1 MMTAARNW
9 AAPEAGKIRAT
20 VSLPGS
26 KSLTNRELVLSALA
40 DEPTKLISPLVSR
53 DTELMISSLE
63 ALGTKFTRQGPDL
76 LVTPELLSGPAK
88 IDCGLAGTVMR
99 FVPPLAML
107 ANGEV
112 SFDGDAGARM
122 RPMKTTIESMQALG
136 AEVNSSTQSLPFTV
150 IGKGAVTGG
159 AITIDASASSQ
170 FVSGLLLSAAK
181 FDQGLTL
188 THKGEG
194 LPSLPHIEMTLATL
208 RARGVD
214 ATAIASS
221 SWRVEP
227 GSISGGKIVIEP
239 DLSNAGPFLA
249 AAMVT
254 GGTVQIPN
262 WPSATT
268 QVGDHY
274 RQILARM
281 GARVEVT
288 DGVLAV
294 SGTGEIQ
301 GIAADL
307 SEAGELAPTI
317 AALCALAVSPS
328 KLTGIGHLRGH
339 ETDRLKALVA
349 EINNLGGSAKELADG
364 LEITP
369 RTLHGGV
376 WHTYHD
382 HRMAT
387 SGAIIGLAVRGVEVE
402 NIETTA
408 KTMPGFSTMWFE
420 MLGQK

>member
-1 MMTAARNW
+1 MTGARNW
-9 AAPEAGKIRAT
+9 PAPEAGKIRAT
-20 VSLPGS
+20 VFLPGS

-40 DEPTKLISPLVSR
+40 DEPTELIAPLVSR
-53 DTELMISSLE
+53 DTELMIASLE
-63 ALGTKFTRQGPDL
+63 ALGTKFIWQGPDL
-76 LVTPELLSGPAK
+76 MVTPQRLSGPAK

-107 ANGEV
+107 VAGEV

-136 AEVNSSTQSLPFTV
+136 AEVSSSTQSLPFTV
-150 IGKGAVTGG
+150 IGKGSVSGG
-159 AITIDASASSQ
+159 ALTIDASASSQ
-170 FVSGLLLSAAK
+170 FVSGLLLSAPK
-181 FDQGLTL
+181 FDQGLIL

-208 RARGVD
+208 RARGVV
-214 ATAIASS
+214 ATAIDVS

-254 GGTVQIPN
+254 GGTIQVPN
-262 WPSATT
+262 WPSTTT
-268 QVGDHY
+268 QVGDQY

-288 DGVLAV
+288 DGVLTV
-294 SGTGEIQ
+294 SGAGEIQ
-301 GIAADL
+301 GIDADL

-317 AALCALAVSPS
+317 AALSALAISPS

-349 EINNLGGSAKELADG
+349 EINNLGGNAKELADG

-369 RTLHGGV
+369 KPLHGGV

-387 SGAIIGLAVRGVEVE
+387 SGAIIGLAIKGIEVE

-408 KTMPGFSTMWFE
+408 KTMPGFSSMWLE
-420 MLGQK
+420 MLGRK